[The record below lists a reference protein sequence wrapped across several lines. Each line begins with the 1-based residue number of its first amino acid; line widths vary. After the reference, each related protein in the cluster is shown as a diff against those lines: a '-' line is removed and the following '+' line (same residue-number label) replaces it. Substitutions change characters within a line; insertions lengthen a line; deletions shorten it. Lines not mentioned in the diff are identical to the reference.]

1 MFHQYSKLKNV
12 VQKNCKIHRSI
23 KQFLLLSLTIF
34 LVCACAGNVTK
45 NKEGQINFSS
55 RSPCHTMEH
64 ALGKTCVPNAPQRVV
79 VLDILDNVLAL
90 GITPVGATT
99 WDNGKF
105 RTYLPEKTTAIA
117 KVGLLSQPN
126 LESILSL
133 HPDLILSVYWGDEET
148 YERLSQIAPT
158 VLAGN
163 GKDID
168 WQEWL
173 KTYAEALGKT
183 QEAQKL
189 LSDYNTRIAAFR
201 EQMGEKL
208 SKTQVSIVMFWE
220 NVRIYMNQSFSG
232 QILNDVGLP
241 RPPGQD
247 KEKVNVDVSLE
258 LIPQMDGDAIF
269 LVLGDRTPK
278 LAQFTSHPL
287 WSQLQ
292 AVKQGKVYEVEAD
305 AWIAGYSPVAANR
318 ILDDLFKYLV
328 GEIQK

>member
-1 MFHQYSKLKNV
+1 MFHQYLKIKNV
-12 VQKNCKIHRSI
+12 VQKTCKIRRSI

-34 LVCACAGNVTK
+34 LFCACAGNVTK
-45 NKEGQINFSS
+45 NTEQIDSS
-55 RSPCHTMEH
+55 SQSSCHIVKH

-126 LESILSL
+126 LESILGL

-247 KEKVNVDVSLE
+247 KEKVNEDVSLE
-258 LIPQMDGDAIF
+258 LIPKMDGDAIF
-269 LVLGDRTPK
+269 LVLGDRAPK

-328 GEIQK
+328 GESQK